1 MFEFDPAKS
10 IENKSKHGIDF
21 VEAQVLWHGLIT
33 TVPSGYVDGP
43 EERYLVVGEIAGKR
57 WTAVTTMRGEAIR
70 IISVRRSRKYEEFL
84 HEQAQQAH
92 P

>member
-10 IENKSKHGIDF
+10 SDNKAKHGIDF
-21 VEAQVLWHGLIT
+21 DEAQALWQGVTT

-43 EERYLVVGEIAGKR
+43 EERFLVVGEIAGKR
-57 WTAVTTMRGEAIR
+57 WTAVTTTRGEAIR
-70 IISVRRSRKYEEFL
+70 IISVRRSRKDEEFL

-92 P
+92 R